1 MTVRLCVE
9 DNEVRGEL
17 ALAVPPGTPAAR
29 RDRMV
34 DDVLTDPMF
43 DLAAE
48 LGVVLAADPHA
59 YARPLDGRDEQGRTR
74 FEVRG
79 RTEGGRLMPVKR
91 GKLRGQR
98 G

>member
-1 MTVRLCVE
+1 
-9 DNEVRGEL
+9 
-17 ALAVPPGTPAAR
+17 
-29 RDRMV
+29 MV

-74 FEVRG
+74 FEVRA

-91 GKLRGQR
+91 GKLRARR